1 MPIKI
6 SGMNIVHVGIIGNM
20 YLSENMPGIL
30 TRQVLGLIIG
40 GILGPD
46 E

>member
-6 SGMNIVHVGIIGNM
+6 SGMNVVCVRILDNV